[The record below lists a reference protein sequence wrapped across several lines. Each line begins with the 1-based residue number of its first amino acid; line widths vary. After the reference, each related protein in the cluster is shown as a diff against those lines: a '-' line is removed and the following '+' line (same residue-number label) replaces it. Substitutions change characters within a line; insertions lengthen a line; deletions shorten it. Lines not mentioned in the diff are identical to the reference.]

1 MNISFIDETDK
12 TKDKQSRCKVLSLIM
27 KNQKK
32 SRLRKQLCNK
42 VLLQNYF
49 EWQKTDTSG
58 SVVKYKLNKTENHQW
73 ISVGIN
79 TVNENGLVKKEEEI
93 SEEKQNQPKQQ
104 GNRILVSD
112 YFGLKLD
119 VDDFILTYEKML
131 AVNSNRCQM

>member
-42 VLLQNYF
+42 VLLQKYL

-93 SEEKQNQPKQQ
+93 SEEKTE
-104 GNRILVSD
+104 S
-112 YFGLKLD
+112 
-119 VDDFILTYEKML
+119 T
-131 AVNSNRCQM
+131 